1 MKLDSDGYCGGSWAN
16 RTTTVSGNE
25 HQSAAHGTLLHQWQ
39 RAEVSIQADGREP
52 ERAKEEFEMSLLR
65 LQGCSSKEKQEKLE
79 LQVGEQGRLSLLC
92 TACPGTA
99 LPWAV
104 FKQLSYP
111 VWIPAFIL
119 VQQCCLHRQPSLLAF
134 KLFHWAAR
142 LRQAQ
147 QSHWYCP
154 YLVVCCLKWLSIACL
169 MDTMKF

>member
-65 LQGCSSKEKQEKLE
+65 LQRCSSKEKQEKLE

-111 VWIPAFIL
+111 VWIPASIL
-119 VQQCCLHRQPSLLAF
+119 VQQCCLHRQPSLLSSPFLPNSAF
-134 KLFHWAAR
+134 FEVTGFILFELDISPCHFSSKDMPDPIVGG
-142 LRQAQ
+142 L
-147 QSHWYCP
+147 
-154 YLVVCCLKWLSIACL
+154 
-169 MDTMKF
+169 